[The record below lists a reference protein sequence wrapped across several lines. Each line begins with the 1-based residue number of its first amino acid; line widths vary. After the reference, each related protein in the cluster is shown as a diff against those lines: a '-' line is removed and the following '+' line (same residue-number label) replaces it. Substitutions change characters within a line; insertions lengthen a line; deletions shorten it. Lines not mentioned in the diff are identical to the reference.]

1 MKNTIKEQVKT
12 FKPQNTFQGDTWI
25 GLQVNGQTICG
36 VNKKS
41 SYNRMTRKTELTY
54 ISDRFAGE
62 YKTIKEAKVA
72 ALKFYK
78 AGIKIT
84 SIDTF

>member
-12 FKPQNTFQGDTWI
+12 FKRQHAFPGDTWI

-41 SYNRMTRKTELTY
+41 FYNRMTRKTELTY

-78 AGIKIT
+78 EVIKWI
-84 SIDTF
+84 FKN